1 MPWEKL
7 GIFFITNNWTLTKPV
22 EAELFRIK
30 HFKIFQSNKYY
41 LKGVIAQ
48 AFKDSFGLNTFGDK
62 RLGYREQPE
71 IFEFYFPVGLGE
83 HSLAFKRLDESKVTW
98 RIEVEFFY
106 SENAQEDYLNYI
118 QSRFGNINLGE
129 TIMALYPRLYSG
141 SLVPTSGEVK
151 LLKDKPTKLLSANI
165 GRQKLVVRTTGQS
178 VLLATAFN
186 ETLQPVVTLEKI
198 PANYNS
204 ELPQSNVGIYQGEVW
219 AIASEETNISFTEFS
234 AK

>member
-1 MPWEKL
+1 MPWKKL
-7 GIFFITNNWTLTKPV
+7 GIFYITNSWTLTKPV

-30 HFKIFQSNKYY
+30 HFKILQSNKYY
-41 LKGVIAQ
+41 LKGAIAQ
-48 AFKDSFGLNTFGDK
+48 AFKDSFGITTFDNK
-62 RLGYREQPE
+62 RFGYRDDSE
-71 IFEFYFPVGLGE
+71 IFQFYFPVGLGE
-83 HSLAFKRLDESKVTW
+83 HSLAFKRLDESKVPW

-106 SENAQEDYLNYI
+106 SENAQEDYLSYI
-118 QSRFGNINLGE
+118 QSRFGNINLEGV
-129 TIMALYPRLYSG
+129 IMALYPRLYSG
-141 SLVPTSGEVK
+141 SLIPTSGEVK
-151 LLKDKPTKLLSANI
+151 LVKDKPTKLLSANI
-165 GRQKLVVRTTGQS
+165 GRQKLVVRTTGQA
-178 VLLATAFN
+178 VILATAFN